1 LSTIKTTL
9 SLTLFSM
16 NDILL
21 LLHGLM
27 KVLLVAGV
35 MVLVVTAPSRADAPV
50 RGQLAVATQATDND
64 QNDDASWGRRML
76 HTDDDRWLEA
86 DDASPSMNLDGTPM
100 AGDLDTNGNFY
111 GDCSTSS
118 MWDD

>member
-1 LSTIKTTL
+1 
-9 SLTLFSM
+9 M

-35 MVLVVTAPSRADAPV
+35 MVLVVTAPSRADAPS
-50 RGQLAVATQATDND
+50 RGQEAVATQATDHD
-64 QNDDASWGRRML
+64 QSGEGSWGRRML

-100 AGDLDTNGNFY
+100 AGDLDTSGNFY

>member
-1 LSTIKTTL
+1 
-9 SLTLFSM
+9 M

-35 MVLVVTAPSRADAPV
+35 MVLVATTPSRAHASLHGQQAVPAQATEHDQDDAP
-50 RGQLAVATQATDND
+50 
-64 QNDDASWGRRML
+64 SWGRRML
-76 HTDDDRWLEA
+76 HAEDDRWLEA
-86 DDASPSMNLDGTPM
+86 DDASPSMNLDGMPM
-100 AGDLDTNGNFY
+100 AGDLDICGNFY
-111 GDCSTSS
+111 GDCSSSS

>member
-1 LSTIKTTL
+1 
-9 SLTLFSM
+9 M
-16 NDILL
+16 NDFLL

-35 MVLVVTAPSRADAPV
+35 MVLVATSPSRGHASFH
-50 RGQLAVATQATDND
+50 GQQAIAAQATEHDL
-64 QNDDASWGRRML
+64 DDEPSWSRRML
-76 HTDDDRWLEA
+76 HANDDSWLEV
-86 DDASPSMNLDGTPM
+86 DDESPSMNLDGTPM
-100 AGDLDTNGNFY
+100 AGDLDICGNFY